1 MSGNNTSNDNE
12 ILEMLKKV
20 IKNNTE
26 LSTELKN
33 YQKVENLNLD
43 NNEKNVK
50 KIITSI
56 FDIEKDNENKGEEN
70 DDEKIEKLIKWYNN
84 VVNKLELKN
93 DLELPEKI
101 KQKEIQL

>member
-93 DLELPEKI
+93 ELELPEKI
-101 KQKEIQL
+101 KPKKIP